1 MLFSF
6 GEQRMG
12 VGAVDTEIGKAGNI
26 PQCLGDEIVLWAA
39 SLTFSILSKW
49 TQFSWRELIFQRMK
63 GA

>member
-1 MLFSF
+1 
-6 GEQRMG
+6 MG